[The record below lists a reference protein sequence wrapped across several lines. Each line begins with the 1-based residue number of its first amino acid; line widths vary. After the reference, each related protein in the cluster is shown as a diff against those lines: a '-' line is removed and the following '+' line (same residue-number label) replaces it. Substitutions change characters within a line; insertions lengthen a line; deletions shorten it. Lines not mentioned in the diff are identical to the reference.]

1 MDTGKLNMRLF
12 RFSLLL
18 LSLIFVLSPRGW
30 AADNKRNLHVIS
42 GVVMSASDH
51 QPASFAVIGIDKLN
65 LRTICDIDGHFSLAK
80 VPAGEHILGISCLG
94 FNPKQY
100 RVRVQRNMDVTI
112 KLAVSSVSLPE
123 LEVMARRTKHDKVV
137 VDEAAIEYIQPT
149 SLADVLLLLPGNVYK
164 ENDMSGFSQISS
176 RQVGTDA
183 NTSLGMAIMTDGAP
197 ESTDGMRSQM
207 VGVTDNSTEGRGD
220 SEIRERTGMNQGVDM
235 RYLSTDH
242 IQSVEFTRGISSARY
257 GNLSSGMIQVKSK
270 HGVTP
275 LRIRAKADLKNKLVY
290 AGKGF
295 KLSDEAGTL
304 HVGAD
309 FLNSM
314 ADVREVK
321 DKFSRFT
328 AQAYYKNQLK
338 WDDTKLDID
347 AKLSQT
353 ISMNKMK
360 TDELIEEFDE
370 SYKADYSKTAML
382 LKGNLTTGS
391 NWLDKLEF
399 MLSSDVTFD
408 KISRHKMVL
417 SGSGPLNV
425 PLAKEEGEHEGIY
438 LPTKYYSDFYIDNI
452 PVNLFTQLNAT
463 SRFQLAKPLSL
474 NLLYGLEYR
483 RTKNKGDGAVIKD
496 ETRPP
501 FPYDNSY
508 MRPRPNWQIP
518 ALSVGAAYLQADWLY
533 SFNDDTMLKL
543 SAGGRVTRMFNLD
556 DEYALAGKYLAE
568 PRINSSFTFGNK
580 VKHSFRVGYGLENK
594 LPTLD
599 YLYPDKLY
607 KDFYMMNAYNN
618 NPEYRRLITY
628 TNIYDVANKDIQ
640 ANKNKKIEVGY
651 DLVIGGF
658 DFSVTAFYEKSN
670 SGFEYFTV
678 YNPLTY
684 DLYSQVRPGVD
695 VTNHVPQ
702 KEDYIKESYSKFTT
716 SSRVMNSK
724 KTIKKGLEYRIIFP
738 QIEPLY
744 TRIELNGAYYKTN
757 YGSALDEY
765 YYPKAQYANRP
776 YPFVGIYKNDP
787 QNEYHRFN
795 TNIWMNTHIPK
806 YKLIFTNFI
815 QVVWLSTNQFK
826 DNHQKYPYAYID
838 FDNKVHQVTQAEIDK
853 MNSTDMMFRPL
864 KKTIYPIEYARNKK
878 PISLL
883 WNIKATKEFNKY
895 AKMSFFVNGILDI
908 HPKYVTGGQTTDRD
922 WTNPYFGVELFL
934 NFNL

>member
-1 MDTGKLNMRLF
+1 MIKFTLNKKSVPFTLLLV
-12 RFSLLL
+12 SLLFL
-18 LSLIFVLSPRGW
+18 GVPKGW
-30 AADNKRNLHVIS
+30 AADTHRNLHVLS
-42 GVVMSASDH
+42 GTVVSAADN
-51 QPASFAVIGIDKLN
+51 QPASFAVIGIEKLN
-65 LRTICDIDGHFSLAK
+65 LHTVCDIDGHFSLTK
-80 VPAGEHILGISCLG
+80 VPSGEHILAISCLG
-94 FNPKQY
+94 FSPKQY
-100 RVRVQRNMDVTI
+100 RIKVQKNVYVTI

-149 SLADVLLLLPGNVYK
+149 SLADVLLLLPGNVYQ
-164 ENDMSGFSQISS
+164 ENNMSGFSRISS
-176 RQVGTDA
+176 RQVGSDA
-183 NTSLGMAIMTDGAP
+183 NTSLGMAIMADGAP

-207 VGVTDNSTEGRGD
+207 VGVTQNSAGRGD
-220 SEIRERTGMNQGVDM
+220 AEIQARSGMNQGSDM

-295 KLSDEAGTL
+295 KLSDKAGTL

-309 FLNSM
+309 FLHSM
-314 ADVREVK
+314 ADVREEM

-338 WDDTKLDID
+338 WDDVKLDLD

-353 ISMNKMK
+353 VSINKMK
-360 TDELIEEFDE
+360 TDELTQEYEET
-370 SYKADYSKTAML
+370 YKSDYSKTALM
-382 LKGNLTTGS
+382 LKGNLSTGS

-399 MLSSDVTFD
+399 LLSSDVVFD

-417 SGSGPLNV
+417 SSSGPMNV

-438 LPTKYYSDFYIDNI
+438 LPTRYYSDFYIDNI

-474 NLLYGLEYR
+474 NLMYGLEYR

-543 SAGGRVTRMFNLD
+543 SAGGRFTSMFNLED
-556 DEYALAGKYLAE
+556 DYYLSGKVLAE
-568 PRINSSFTFGNK
+568 PRINASFSFGNK
-580 VKHSFRVGYGLENK
+580 VKHSFRAGFGLENK

-599 YLYPDKLY
+599 YLYPEKLY

-618 NPEYRRLITY
+618 NPAYRHLITY
-628 TNIYDVANKDIQ
+628 TNIYDIANKDLH
-640 ANKNKKIEVGY
+640 ANQNRKFEVGY
-651 DLVIGGF
+651 DLVVGGF
-658 DFSVTAFYEKSN
+658 DLSLTGFYEKSS
-670 SGFEYFTV
+670 SGYEYFTM
-678 YNPLTY
+678 YNPVTY
-684 DLYSQVRPGVD
+684 DLYNKVKPGVD
-695 VTNHVPQ
+695 VTNHIPQ
-702 KEDYIKESYSKFTT
+702 KEDYIKERYSKFAT
-716 SSRVMNSK
+716 SSRVMNSRK
-724 KTIKKGLEYRIIFP
+724 IVKKGIEYRVIFP

-757 YGSALDEY
+757 YGSSLHEY
-765 YYPKAQYANRP
+765 YYPGVQIAGRP
-776 YPFVGIYKNDP
+776 YPYVGIYDNDP
-787 QNEYHRFN
+787 QNEYRRLN
-795 TNIWMNTHIPK
+795 TNIWMNTHIPRF
-806 YKLIFTNFI
+806 KLIFTNFI
-815 QVVWLSTNQFK
+815 QLVWINSDQYK
-826 DNHQKYPYAYID
+826 DNHQKYPYQYM
-838 FDNKVHQVTQAEIDK
+838 DNQGKMYQVGQTEIDK
-853 MNSTDMMFRPL
+853 MNSDDMLFRAM
-864 KKTIYPIEYARNKK
+864 KRTIYPIEYARNDK
-878 PISLL
+878 PVSLL

-908 HPKYVTGGQTTDRD
+908 HPKYMTGGMRTDRD
-922 WTNPYFGVELFL
+922 WSDPYFGVELFL

>member
-1 MDTGKLNMRLF
+1 MRF
-12 RFSLLL
+12 VHCSMLLL
-18 LSLIFVLSPRGW
+18 CLLVCVSPKGW
-30 AADNKRNLHVIS
+30 AADNNRHLRVIS
-42 GVVMSASDH
+42 GTVLSAADN

-65 LRTICDIDGHFSLAK
+65 LHTMCDIDGRFSLAK
-80 VPAGEHILGISCLG
+80 VPEGEHVLGISCLG
-94 FNPKQY
+94 FSPKQY
-100 RVRVQRNMDVTI
+100 RVKVRRNIDVLI

-164 ENDMSGFSQISS
+164 ENTMSGFSQISS
-176 RQVGTDA
+176 RQVGSDA
-183 NTSLGMAIMTDGAP
+183 NSSLGMAIMTDGAP
-197 ESTDGMRSQM
+197 ESTDGMRTQL
-207 VGVTDNSTEGRGD
+207 VGVTENSMGRGGD
-220 SEIRERTGMNQGVDM
+220 SEIRQRTGMNQGVDM

-275 LRIRAKADLKNKLVY
+275 LRMRAKVDLKNKLIY

-295 KLSDEAGTL
+295 KLSDKAGTL

-314 ADVREVK
+314 ADVREEK

-328 AQAYYKNQLK
+328 AQAFYNNQLK
-338 WDDTKLDID
+338 WNKVKLDIE

-353 ISMNKMK
+353 LSMNKMK
-360 TDELIEEFDE
+360 TDELIQEYDE
-370 SYKADYSKTAML
+370 SYKADYSKTAMM
-382 LKGNLTTGS
+382 LKGNLTTGT

-399 MLSSDVTFD
+399 LLSSDVVFD
-408 KISRHKMVL
+408 KITRHKMVL
-417 SGSGPLNV
+417 SSSGPMSA
-425 PLAKEEGEHEGIY
+425 PLAKEEGEHEGMY
-438 LPTKYYSDFYIDNI
+438 LPGKYYSDFYIDNI
-452 PVNLFTQLNAT
+452 PVNLFIQLNAT
-463 SRFQLAKPLSL
+463 SRFQLAKPLGL
-474 NLLYGLEYR
+474 NLMYGLEYR
-483 RTKNKGDGAVIKD
+483 RTKNKGNGAVIED

-533 SFNDDTMLKL
+533 SINDDTMFKL

-556 DEYALAGKYLAE
+556 KEYALSGKYLAE
-568 PRINSSFTFGNK
+568 PRLNASFTFGKK
-580 VKHSFRVGYGLENK
+580 VKNSFRAGFGLENK

-599 YLYPDKLY
+599 YLYPEKLY
-607 KDFYMMNAYNN
+607 KDFYMMNAYDD
-618 NPEYRRLITY
+618 NPNYRRLITY
-628 TNIYDVANKDIQ
+628 TNIYDI
-640 ANKNKKIEVGY
+640 ANKNLKANQNCKFELGY
-651 DLVIGGF
+651 DLVAGGF
-658 DFSVTAFYEKSN
+658 DLSLTGFYEKTN

-678 YNPLTY
+678 YHPVSY
-684 DLYSQVRPGVD
+684 DFYNQVRPGVEMG
-695 VTNHVPQ
+695 NHVPQ
-702 KEDYIKESYSKFTT
+702 KADYIKEKYQTFTN

-724 KTIKKGLEYRIIFP
+724 KTVKKGIEYRVIFP

-744 TRIELNGAYYKTN
+744 TRIELNGAFYKTS
-757 YGSALDEY
+757 YGSSLDEY
-765 YYPKAQYANRP
+765 YYSGARIADKP
-776 YPFVGIYKNDP
+776 YPYMAIYDNDP
-787 QNEYHRFN
+787 QTEYRRLN

-806 YKLIFTNFI
+806 FKLIFTNFI
-815 QVVWLSTNQFK
+815 QVVWISSDQYK
-826 DNHQKYPYAYID
+826 DRHQKYPYAYMD
-838 FDNKVHQVTQAEIDK
+838 VDGKMHQVGQVEIDK
-853 MNSTDMMFRPL
+853 MNSTDMLFRAM
-864 KKTIYPIEYARNKK
+864 KKTIYPIEYARNDK

-908 HPKYVTGGQTTDRD
+908 HPKYMTGGMKTDRD
-922 WTNPYFGVELFL
+922 WTDPYFGVELFL